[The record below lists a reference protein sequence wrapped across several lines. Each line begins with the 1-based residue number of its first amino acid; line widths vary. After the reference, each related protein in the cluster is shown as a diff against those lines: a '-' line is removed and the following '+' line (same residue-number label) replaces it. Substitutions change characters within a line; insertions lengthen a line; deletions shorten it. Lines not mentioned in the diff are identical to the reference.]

1 MLAKA
6 WPSIVPM
13 YAVVI
18 RDYLPP
24 REAGAR
30 IGLVLAATIL
40 GMAFGGY
47 LAGAIFDLF
56 GSYRVAFLN
65 GLLWNILNIALV
77 AWLMLKPRPRMH
89 PV

>member
-1 MLAKA
+1 
-6 WPSIVPM
+6 M

-18 RDYLPP
+18 RNYLPP

-30 IGLVLAATIL
+30 IGLVLTSTIV

-47 LAGAIFDLF
+47 LSGVIFDLS

-65 GLLWNILNIALV
+65 GLLWNLLNIALV
-77 AWLMLKPRPRMH
+77 AWLMLKPRPGLS
-89 PV
+89 PA